1 MNNANT
7 QNTSAPYINITPLI
21 DILLVL
27 LIIFMMISPLQPTRF
42 EAKVPSQ
49 PEEDSTSMPNP
60 NSLIV
65 TVDRNLQLKLNR
77 RDEMGTV
84 DDTGK
89 LSAELV
95 EVFELRRKN
104 GVYRTNSENAG
115 ERKIETTVFIKAP
128 RSISY
133 GNMAKVIDG
142 VKGAGAEPIALQI
155 DDLEQ

>member
-1 MNNANT
+1 MNNSNA
-7 QNTSAPYINITPLI
+7 QNTAAPNINITPLI

-27 LIIFMMISPLQPTRF
+27 LIIFMMISPLQPARF
-42 EAKVPSQ
+42 EAKVPSE
-49 PEEDSTSMPNP
+49 PEPDSTALPNP
-60 NSLIV
+60 HSLTV

-84 DDTGK
+84 DDISK

-95 EVFELRRKN
+95 EIFEHRRKN
-104 GVYRTNSENAG
+104 GVYRMNSENAG

-142 VKGAGAEPIALQI
+142 VKGTGAEPIALQI